1 MAPNQPSAESG
12 ATTEGSMPGNGDNK
26 SVAKPESGN
35 RDKVGEQ
42 TKMPGKETKGS
53 AKSED
58 EHRGKSAERS
68 GEEPDGKSA
77 DSDRENRNKSADEG
91 QSKEDLGKGWPWLTL
106 PFCAP

>member
-1 MAPNQPSAESG
+1 
-12 ATTEGSMPGNGDNK
+12 MPGNGDNK

-58 EHRGKSAERS
+58 EHRGKSSGAQRRGTSWQIRRERA
-68 GEEPDGKSA
+68 GRG
-77 DSDRENRNKSADEG
+77 
-91 QSKEDLGKGWPWLTL
+91 
-106 PFCAP
+106 